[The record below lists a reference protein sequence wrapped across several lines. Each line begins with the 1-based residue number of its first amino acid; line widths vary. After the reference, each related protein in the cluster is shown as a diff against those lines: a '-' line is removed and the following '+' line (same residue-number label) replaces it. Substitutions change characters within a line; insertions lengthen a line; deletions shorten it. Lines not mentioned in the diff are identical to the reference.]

1 VWLHDLHFGWQ
12 VQPVAGWEARFT
24 QALLEC
30 LDHRVET
37 DALLQL
43 VMSAPLSGRD
53 VAVLRTYSSYIA
65 QWLPFGVSTV
75 HAALIANSSVAQ
87 AIMELFNARFGG
99 GDEPRA
105 AAAQA
110 ELVGLLDSVASLEHD
125 RVLRALLATV
135 NATVRTNA
143 FRKDEAGLPVQT
155 ISLKLATAE
164 ISMLPL
170 PHPYAE
176 IWLDGPIVHGVHL
189 RFGSVARGGL
199 RWSDRR
205 DDLRTEIMGL
215 VRAQVVKNAVIVPTG
230 AKGGFFAKQLP
241 DSSQREAWMA
251 AGIAAYQVFINALL
265 DVTDNLVDGQI
276 EKPTDVICRDGDDP
290 YLVVAADKGTAT
302 FSDIA
307 NAVAISRGFWLQD
320 AFASGGSVG
329 YDHKAMGITARGAW
343 ESVVHH
349 GRLLGIDV
357 QSDPATIVGIGDM
370 SGDVFGNGLLRS
382 KSVRLIA
389 AFDHRHIFID
399 PQPRVAE
406 AFAERQRLFDL
417 PRSAWSDF
425 NSELISNGGGIYA
438 RTDKRI
444 ELSPQAKAALAIDS
458 DIEFLTP
465 AELITWILKAPV
477 DILWNGG
484 IGTYVKSAGE
494 SHADVGDRAN
504 DPIRINGNELRC
516 KIVGEGGNLGF
527 TQRGRIEASLAGVR
541 MNTDAID
548 NSAGV
553 DTSDHEVNLKILL
566 SQRVTLGYEERN
578 ELLRSMTDD
587 VAHLVLE
594 DNILQ
599 NEVLSFAHA
608 QAHSMITV
616 HSRLIETWNEQGIL
630 HRHLEALPTPQEL
643 EIRAAAGLGL
653 TRPELSVLLAHAKI
667 LLTHELLAGSAID
680 GDWALPWLMSYFPSA
695 LHADWREEIAQ
706 HPLRREI
713 IATVLANRIVNLSG
727 ITAVYRLTEE
737 SGLDAESAALA
748 LLSAMEISGLDTLKS
763 QLSADSV
770 TWPARIAVSL
780 EARRYV
786 DRIAR
791 WLLAHRAN
799 AEQLVSD
806 LDRLREV
813 AHAVR
818 RLIATHLKGGE
829 LQRWQ
834 QSATSFE
841 SLGMPRDLAATFAGL
856 LDEYAALDLA
866 DRPASE
872 AVPTEIWSQ
881 VYFEISEIVGGDA
894 ILNAISALPR
904 QDRWQT
910 MARAAMRADMYA
922 VLATLASAVLEMSEA
937 DRVGQWQATHAVGIG
952 RVRAVVTEISSAP
965 VSDLAAISVA
975 LRMLRELVA
984 QSS

>member
-1 VWLHDLHFGWQ
+1 
-12 VQPVAGWEARFT
+12 
-24 QALLEC
+24 
-30 LDHRVET
+30 
-37 DALLQL
+37 
-43 VMSAPLSGRD
+43 
-53 VAVLRTYSSYIA
+53 
-65 QWLPFGVSTV
+65 
-75 HAALIANSSVAQ
+75 
-87 AIMELFNARFGG
+87 
-99 GDEPRA
+99 
-105 AAAQA
+105 
-110 ELVGLLDSVASLEHD
+110 
-125 RVLRALLATV
+125 
-135 NATVRTNA
+135 
-143 FRKDEAGLPVQT
+143 
-155 ISLKLATAE
+155 
-164 ISMLPL
+164 
-170 PHPYAE
+170 
-176 IWLDGPIVHGVHL
+176 
-189 RFGSVARGGL
+189 
-199 RWSDRR
+199 
-205 DDLRTEIMGL
+205 
-215 VRAQVVKNAVIVPTG
+215 
-230 AKGGFFAKQLP
+230 
-241 DSSQREAWMA
+241 
-251 AGIAAYQVFINALL
+251 
-265 DVTDNLVDGQI
+265 
-276 EKPTDVICRDGDDP
+276 
-290 YLVVAADKGTAT
+290 
-302 FSDIA
+302 
-307 NAVAISRGFWLQD
+307 
-320 AFASGGSVG
+320 
-329 YDHKAMGITARGAW
+329 
-343 ESVVHH
+343 
-349 GRLLGIDV
+349 
-357 QSDPATIVGIGDM
+357 
-370 SGDVFGNGLLRS
+370 
-382 KSVRLIA
+382 
-389 AFDHRHIFID
+389 
-399 PQPRVAE
+399 
-406 AFAERQRLFDL
+406 
-417 PRSAWSDF
+417 
-425 NSELISNGGGIYA
+425 
-438 RTDKRI
+438 
-444 ELSPQAKAALAIDS
+444 
-458 DIEFLTP
+458 
-465 AELITWILKAPV
+465 
-477 DILWNGG
+477 
-484 IGTYVKSAGE
+484 
-494 SHADVGDRAN
+494 
-504 DPIRINGNELRC
+504 
-516 KIVGEGGNLGF
+516 
-527 TQRGRIEASLAGVR
+527 
-541 MNTDAID
+541 
-548 NSAGV
+548 
-553 DTSDHEVNLKILL
+553 
-566 SQRVTLGYEERN
+566 
-578 ELLRSMTDD
+578 
-587 VAHLVLE
+587 
-594 DNILQ
+594 
-599 NEVLSFAHA
+599 
-608 QAHSMITV
+608 
-616 HSRLIETWNEQGIL
+616 
-630 HRHLEALPTPQEL
+630 
-643 EIRAAAGLGL
+643 
-653 TRPELSVLLAHAKI
+653 
-667 LLTHELLAGSAID
+667 
-680 GDWALPWLMSYFPSA
+680 MSYFPSA